1 MISQN
6 SKALKQRNKFLK
18 GDIKI
23 MDEVNE
29 YRHALGIEEEM
40 V

>member
-6 SKALKQRNKFLK
+6 NKVLKRRDEFLK

-29 YRHALGIEEEM
+29 YKHALGIEEEM